1 MSRRQTEGGE
11 TWRRL
16 REWSRGQAASERLAA
31 HILRSQGYK
40 ELDPSHPLGGKDG
53 LKDTIC
59 SKEGVK
65 FIGASY
71 FPREQK
77 TLAAL
82 TKKFE
87 GDLKGV
93 AKNNAQG
100 FAFVTNQQLTLAER
114 NKLTTIAEAVPLPL
128 DLFHLERIAHILD
141 SPQCYGIRLEFL
153 DIEMNK
159 EEQLAFLAT
168 VGNFSERIENVCA
181 LIDLLRAEV
190 KNIIQPPEK
199 PKVRPKG
206 RVSLTPSLTRMWDK
220 LKKCSHCGY
229 GYAVEGAPWA
239 MLSGTNIVECPNC
252 GSADHV

>member
-16 REWSRGQAASERLAA
+16 REWSRAQAASERLAA

-40 ELDPSHPLGGKDG
+40 EVDPSHPLGGKDG

-59 SKEGVK
+59 SKEGLK

-71 FPREQK
+71 FPRGQK
-77 TLAAL
+77 SLAAL
-82 TKKFE
+82 TKKFD

-93 AKNNAQG
+93 ATNNAQG
-100 FAFVTNQQLTLAER
+100 FAFLTNQELTLAQR
-114 NKLTTIAEAVPLPL
+114 KGLIKIARGVRL
-128 DLFHLERIAHILD
+128 DLFHLERIAQILD
-141 SPQCYGIRLEFL
+141 SPPCYGIRLEFL
-153 DIEMNK
+153 DIEMSK

-168 VGNFSERIENVCA
+168 VGAFSERIENVCT
-181 LIDLLRAEV
+181 LIDLLREEV
-190 KNIIQPPEK
+190 KKIIQPPEK
-199 PKVRPKG
+199 PKGGAKG
-206 RVSLTPSLTRMWDK
+206 RVSLKPSLTTMFDK

-229 GYAVEGAPWA
+229 GYAVEGGPWA
-239 MLSGTNIVECPNC
+239 MLSGNTIVNCPNC